1 MVLCVTKT
9 VGFCNAKEQ
18 KNMEKTTNLA
28 KLLLVLIVFCL
39 SSGLVWADN
48 SPVILQISN
57 NDEIAGN
64 IAIELFPDDAPVT
77 VENFLKYVNDGFY
90 DGLVFHRVINGF
102 IIQAGAF
109 YPDLSYNTPTYPN
122 IINESANGLSNLRG
136 TLAMARIYAADSA
149 SSQFFIN
156 QDDNIGLDRAYAYD
170 GVGYCVLGKVID
182 GMDLVDAIAETP
194 TDLAWFP
201 YYNSLMNYVPQ
212 TPVVIEQA
220 YVRIFT
226 ADSCDL
232 SDVPFLCAK
241 PGEVRTYRG
250 QGGLTRHGYVQRAS
264 YQQMLGVNCLRI
276 DESYNPRINEESFC
290 ILAARDTRGNCWIFM
305 LVENGQVQ
313 FKAQSL
319 QQIIPFSTMDNSYF
333 SLMTE
338 NYDQDEHVLPN
349 LSAEAAE
356 KFEDFEGETVLVI
369 DVDDDDTETGQ
380 SYYNETMGL
389 VLKVLDSTGD
399 LDGDGW
405 FLDQQPTAITISKSS
420 FKAGKTAQ
428 SDSFSVAG
436 IVDDLPTD
444 EQAEPA
450 DFLSLRVG
458 PYTVD
463 IDLEADGWKD
473 SDTSH
478 SYKGST
484 DGTDQL
490 TFNVSTKKNT
500 FSIAG
505 KKVDL
510 FGLSYPIAVEIAI
523 GDYHAMGLVPE
534 QGKALPITFLSGY
547 GDFMRVMAKNVKLK
561 LDKKGRENAD
571 SLTVQGE
578 LALEDGFVNLNEQEV
593 TVYWGETYGDS
604 IPIGGLIRKGP
615 GNKYT
620 YKKAK
625 DFGGTISSALFDLD
639 KGIFKI
645 VVKNAS
651 LGPEPDGAVE
661 FTLQIGDFMQIVP
674 VEL

>member
-1 MVLCVTKT
+1 
-9 VGFCNAKEQ
+9 
-18 KNMEKTTNLA
+18 MEKATNLA

-57 NDEIAGN
+57 NDGIAGN
-64 IAIELFPDDAPVT
+64 ITIELFPDDAPVT
-77 VENFLKYVNDGFY
+77 VENFLKYVDDGFY

-102 IIQAGAF
+102 MIQAGAF
-109 YPDLSYNTPTYPN
+109 YPDLNYNTPTYPN

-136 TLAMARIYAADSA
+136 TIAMARSYAADSA

-156 QDDNIGLDRAYAYD
+156 HGDNIGLDRNHAYD
-170 GVGYCVLGKVID
+170 GIGYCVFGRVVN
-182 GMDLVDAIAETP
+182 GMDLVDAIAQTP
-194 TDLAWFP
+194 TGSAWSP
-201 YYNSLMNYVPQ
+201 YYNSSMNDVPQ
-212 TPVVIEQA
+212 TPVVIEHVYA
-220 YVRIFT
+220 PIFT
-226 ADSCDL
+226 CDSCDL
-232 SDVPFLCAK
+232 SDVPFLHAK

-250 QGGLTRHGYVQRAS
+250 QGGLTGYGYVQKAS
-264 YQQMLGVNCLRI
+264 CQQMLGVNCLRI

-290 ILAARDTRGNCWIFM
+290 ILAARDTLGNCWVFM
-305 LVENGQVQ
+305 IAENGQIQ
-313 FKAQSL
+313 FEAQSL
-319 QQIIPFSTMDNSYF
+319 HQIIPFSTMDDSYF

-338 NYDQDEHVLPN
+338 NYAQDEHVLPD
-349 LSAEAAE
+349 LSAEAAQ
-356 KFEDFEGETVLVI
+356 KFEDFEGETVLVM
-369 DVDDDDTETGQ
+369 DVDDNDTEIGQ

-389 VLKVLDSTGD
+389 VLKVLDDTSN

-405 FLDQQPTAITISKSS
+405 FLDQQPTAITITKSS
-420 FKAGKTAQ
+420 FKAGNTAQ

-444 EQAEPA
+444 EQVEPA

-500 FSIAG
+500 FSITG
-505 KKVDL
+505 KNVDL

-534 QGKALPITFLSGY
+534 QSKALPITFLSGY
-547 GDFMRVMAKNVKLK
+547 GDFMRVAAKNVKLQ

-593 TVYWGETYGDS
+593 TIYWGETYGDS
-604 IPIGGLIRKGP
+604 IPIGGLIQGS

-625 DFGGTISSALFDLD
+625 DFGGTISIASFDLD

-661 FTLQIGDFMQIVP
+661 FTLQIGDFMQIVS